1 MSKEGAR
8 HGNHWSE
15 LSCQPD
21 LAEGRFCHFLDRMTS
36 ASSVSLGS
44 LLQRRPQGK
53 REGISEKVRT
63 SEKTEVILE
72 NDRDPGE
79 ALPVATANL
88 SLSVHTPTPSSP
100 FLPSSS
106 PQPRLPT
113 SFLFKENAVG
123 KDKQWNGLN

>member
-1 MSKEGAR
+1 MTVAGGDTEDAASAVGSEMRLVSKEGAR
-8 HGNHWSE
+8 HGNNWSE
-15 LSCQPD
+15 LSCQPG

-63 SEKTEVILE
+63 LEKTEVILE

-88 SLSVHTPTPSSP
+88 SLSVHTPPIIS
-100 FLPSSS
+100 LP
-106 PQPRLPT
+106 PE
-113 SFLFKENAVG
+113 F
-123 KDKQWNGLN
+123 

>member
-1 MSKEGAR
+1 MTVAGGDTEDAASAVGPEMRLVSKEGAR

-88 SLSVHTPTPSSP
+88 SLSVHTPPIIS
-100 FLPSSS
+100 LP
-106 PQPRLPT
+106 PE
-113 SFLFKENAVG
+113 F
-123 KDKQWNGLN
+123 